1 MNCTVGKEVLEHFD
15 ETITFFQQFDNRVT
29 FSRMIGKYG
38 ISLKDFRDF
47 MKKASKRLNVRI
59 GGYDCTM
66 YGDLCGAGMNNYFF
80 ANGNVYLCGNC
91 IDIPSLGESSVP
103 FDFLEK
109 TSLTFD
115 RTQCYKESICE

>member
-66 YGDLCGAGMNNYFF
+66 YGGLC
-80 ANGNVYLCGNC
+80 
-91 IDIPSLGESSVP
+91 
-103 FDFLEK
+103 
-109 TSLTFD
+109 
-115 RTQCYKESICE
+115 